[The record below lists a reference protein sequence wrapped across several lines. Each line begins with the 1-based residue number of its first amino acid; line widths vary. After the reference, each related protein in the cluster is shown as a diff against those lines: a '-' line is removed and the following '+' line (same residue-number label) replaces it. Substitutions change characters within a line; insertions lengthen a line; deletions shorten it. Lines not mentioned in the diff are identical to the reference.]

1 MTESQI
7 QECLEYAE
15 SLIESK
21 LQQAIPRHGGGMF
34 SRALG
39 GRRVFWLE
47 DPTRQPRRNPSMASQ
62 VDFIGYFTRRNR
74 GTISYGNTNESWD
87 STSETPLGPQF
98 SVVFNTSGQGRIIN
112 NLFGDQSALYQ
123 DYTQT
128 EPEPVQGFNKVDLKF
143 TFNPVELSF
152 PVRVYFKMQTT
163 TDSGVINE
171 EVSALFNSSSP
182 QTLDFSLPFFG
193 SRIITL
199 DRIIKV

>member
-1 MTESQI
+1 MTEDQI
-7 QECLEYAE
+7 RECLEYAE
-15 SLIESK
+15 SLIQSK
-21 LQQAIPRHGGGMF
+21 LQEAIPRRGGGMYA
-34 SRALG
+34 RTLG
-39 GRRVFWLE
+39 ERKVYWLE
-47 DPTRQPRRNPSMASQ
+47 EPTEQPRRNPLRAVQ
-62 VDFIGYFTRRNR
+62 IDFIGYFIRRNR
-74 GTISYGNTNESWD
+74 GTISYGDVNESWD

-98 SVVFNTSGQGRIIN
+98 SVVFNSSGQGQIIN
-112 NLFGDQSALYQ
+112 NLFGDQATLYQ

-128 EPEPVQGFNKVDLKF
+128 EPEPVQGFNKVDLQF
-143 TFNPVELSF
+143 TFNPVEISF

-163 TDSGVINE
+163 TDSGVLNE